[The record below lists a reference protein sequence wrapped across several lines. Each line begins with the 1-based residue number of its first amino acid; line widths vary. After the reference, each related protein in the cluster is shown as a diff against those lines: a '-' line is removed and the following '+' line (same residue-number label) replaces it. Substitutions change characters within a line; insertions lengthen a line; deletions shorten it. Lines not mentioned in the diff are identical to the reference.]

1 MKKSYAVI
9 GLGRFGRSIAMELSK
24 LGADVMVIDNDEEKI
39 NRLSDYVTCAINV
52 DVCDT
57 DALISTGIANMDAV
71 IVAMA
76 DYLEPSIMGVITA
89 KDLGVPLVIAKAR
102 DHVTGSIY
110 DKVGADKVVFPEK
123 ESGKRISKQ
132 LMCADFLEFFE
143 LSDSV
148 SLIELMPKKE
158 WIGKTLRQLNLRREY
173 KINVIAV
180 KENDDVNVA
189 MDPDEPLK
197 ENCPLIITVRKEDM
211 KRLM

>member
-1 MKKSYAVI
+1 MKKSFAVI

-110 DKVGADKVVFPEK
+110 DKVGADRVVFPER

-132 LMCADFLEFFE
+132 LMCSDFLEFFE

-197 ENCPLIITVRKEDM
+197 EDCPLIITVRKEDM

>member
-1 MKKSYAVI
+1 MKKSFAVI

-110 DKVGADKVVFPEK
+110 DKVGADRVVFPER

-197 ENCPLIITVRKEDM
+197 GDCPLIITVRKEDM